1 VLSLADLESVAAL
14 NVCLAA
20 GQHEHSMPEEQT
32 QFRQQTY
39 SLWCCNEESVLIVDD
54 QLQDGKL
61 GYVTINCKAL
71 HLYI

>member
-32 QFRQQTY
+32 QFRQQN
-39 SLWCCNEESVLIVDD
+39 LFLVVL
-54 QLQDGKL
+54 
-61 GYVTINCKAL
+61 
-71 HLYI
+71 